1 MTPDIEIIDT
11 EMDEPQVVM
20 SRVTVRSYDDLPLGE
35 QTVAH
40 VQAKLQVH
48 FLHPSNIHSIHLRNI
63 FAKIPHPGQ
72 SGTGNVF
79 VTIRQGAA
87 EMVSAKVKVKVKM
100 AELVFFRKS
109 SASLF
114 HLARIVCQ

>member
-1 MTPDIEIIDT
+1 MTDT

-63 FAKIPHPGQ
+63 FPTQAKVEQ
-72 SGTGNVF
+72 GTSLL
-79 VTIRQGAA
+79 Q
-87 EMVSAKVKVKVKM
+87 SAKEQLKW
-100 AELVFFRKS
+100 
-109 SASLF
+109 SL
-114 HLARIVCQ
+114 LK

>member
-79 VTIRQGAA
+79 VTICQGAA